1 MKNFFSIIITVPP
14 LTVSIEVDNSKRPL
28 VAGKE
33 AKVECK
39 CKGSRPTPL
48 FRWFVGSRELD
59 TSSKNDKMAEEHHET
74 AGGEWTSSII
84 RFLPKAEDN
93 GKTILCKVTNE
104 YFPDITKEDSLILN
118 IHCKYTM
125 PNNYRNLK
133 FKRERKK
140 MSFSSSFSTLFK
152 RKCFT

>member
-59 TSSKNDKMAEEHHET
+59 TSSSDHKIAKEHHET
-74 AGGEWTSSII
+74 AGEWTSSII

-118 IHCKYTM
+118 IHCKYL
-125 PNNYRNLK
+125 PYNYEASSRNTVY
-133 FKRERKK
+133 F
-140 MSFSSSFSTLFK
+140 
-152 RKCFT
+152 

>member
-1 MKNFFSIIITVPP
+1 MYNYYKLSRSLSFIEKLLFSIIITVPP

-118 IHCKYTM
+118 IHCKYL
-125 PNNYRNLK
+125 PYNYRNLK
-133 FKRERKK
+133 FKREKK
-140 MSFSSSFSTLFK
+140 K
-152 RKCFT
+152 